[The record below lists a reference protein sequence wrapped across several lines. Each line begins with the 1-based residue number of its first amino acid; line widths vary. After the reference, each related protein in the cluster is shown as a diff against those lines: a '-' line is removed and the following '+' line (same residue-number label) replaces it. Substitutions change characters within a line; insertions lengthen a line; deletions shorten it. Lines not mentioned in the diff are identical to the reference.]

1 MNRNARSDGSQVFG
15 HTLRRL
21 AYADKGI
28 GPGGERGLVTGIHM
42 ADKDNDERGRAGV
55 SEFFKSRTRPAG
67 E

>member
-1 MNRNARSDGSQVFG
+1 VFG

-21 AYADKGI
+21 GFADKGI

-55 SEFFKSRTRPAG
+55 SEFFKSRTRRAG